1 MSRFRKIL
9 LAFPCFCLVAGT
21 AGTVVALRS
30 LPPECAAERKYVH
43 VSIDDCWQ
51 ALARLSAPETKSVFD
66 DPFFARLKTW
76 HEAYGAKFTCYVFGE
91 TENFSLSDVPEK
103 FKDEFAAASSWLKF
117 GFHASS
123 SGIEKTRAQSA
134 EEFAENFAKTNAA
147 IDAFAGTD
155 ARTTALRLDYFF
167 AKDEWMPAIFA
178 AGTRRLFGPDTPG
191 RKAYALD
198 AAASAELW
206 ARGELAF
213 PHDQM
218 GGGYARTDARFER
231 ICLPWWA
238 MAKLRDRERIVVFTH
253 EWAMG
258 RRVRFVMDE
267 SFQWLR
273 EHGYEFTFF
282 ED

>member
-9 LAFPCFCLVAGT
+9 LAFLCFCLVAGT
-21 AGTVVALRS
+21 TGTVVALQS

-66 DPFFARLKTW
+66 DPFFARLKAW

-117 GFHASS
+117 GFHASF

-213 PHDQM
+213 PYDQM
-218 GGGYARTDARFER
+218 GGGVYAHRRPLRKNLSAVVDDGETPRPGTHRRPHARMGDGTPSPFRDGRELSMASGARLR
-231 ICLPWWA
+231 I
-238 MAKLRDRERIVVFTH
+238 H
-253 EWAMG
+253 
-258 RRVRFVMDE
+258 
-267 SFQWLR
+267 
-273 EHGYEFTFF
+273 FF
-282 ED
+282 